1 MLWCLHVDAERHRP
15 SSRAA
20 VMFDFGTTE
29 SLDESEFQTMLNAH
43 ADAIARAEASDVEG
57 VIDPTCLGSGKLR
70 IHRGDLVL
78 EELHLASESPT
89 LVVQGNLIV
98 TNTIIQEFRAGFLI
112 VFGDV
117 RAKSIVTTAL
127 IFITGDLHVDTILGN
142 CTNYST
148 DVLGKTTARVLVSA
162 KEHYF
167 CLYGGRSIDRIVDVY
182 GDTPN
187 LDGGTDGEEALVDGI
202 DSGFDED
209 AVAVRLR
216 SGGSLLRDEQP
227 R

>member
-1 MLWCLHVDAERHRP
+1 MPYYRRWSCTQVNMMP
-15 SSRAA
+15 
-20 VMFDFGTTE
+20 FDFASTD
-29 SLDESEFQTMLNAH
+29 SLNEPSFQSMLNGY
-43 ADAIARAEASDVEG
+43 ADAIARARASDVEG
-57 VIDPTCLGSGKLR
+57 IIDPTCLGSGQLR
-70 IHRGDLVL
+70 LHRGDLEL
-78 EELHLASESPT
+78 DELHLPSESPT
-89 LVVQGNLIV
+89 LVVNGNLTV

-117 RAKSIVTTAL
+117 RAKSVVTTAL
-127 IFITGDLHVDTILGN
+127 IFITGDLQVDTLFGN

-167 CLYGGRSIDRIVDVY
+167 CLYGGRFIERIVDVY

-187 LDGGTDGEEALVDGI
+187 LEGGTDGEEALVDGI